1 MKILA
6 IEIKLYAPWI
16 QSLKEKRML
25 VKSIIGKIHNKFN
38 VSVSEIDTQDVHKTI
53 TIGIVAIVENTTYAD
68 QLADAIENFVEC
80 NTEAEITKFLLEI
93 R

>member
-6 IEIKLYAPWI
+6 IEIKLYAPWV
-16 QSLKEKRML
+16 QSLKEKRMV
-25 VKSIIGKIHNKFN
+25 VKSIIGKIQNKFN

-53 TIGIVAIVENTTYAD
+53 TIGIVAIVAD
-68 QLADAIENFVEC
+68 QAQADRMTDAIEQFVES
-80 NTEAEITKFLLEI
+80 NTEAQIVEFISEN

>member
-6 IEIKLYAPWI
+6 IEIKLYAPWV
-16 QSLKEKRML
+16 QSLKEKRMV
-25 VKSIIGKIHNKFN
+25 VKSIIGKIQNKYN

-53 TIGIVAIVENTTYAD
+53 TIGIVAIVAD
-68 QLADAIENFVEC
+68 QAQADSMTDAIEQFVES
-80 NTEAEITKFLLEI
+80 NTEAQIVEFISEN

>member
-6 IEIKLYAPWI
+6 IEIKLYAPWV
-16 QSLKEKRML
+16 QSLKEKRMV
-25 VKSIIGKIHNKFN
+25 VKSILGKLQNKFN
-38 VSVSEIDTQDVHKTI
+38 VSVAEIDTQDMHKTI
-53 TIGIVAIVENTTYAD
+53 TIGIIAIVENTTYAD

-80 NTEAEITKFLLEI
+80 NTEAEIIEFVNEI